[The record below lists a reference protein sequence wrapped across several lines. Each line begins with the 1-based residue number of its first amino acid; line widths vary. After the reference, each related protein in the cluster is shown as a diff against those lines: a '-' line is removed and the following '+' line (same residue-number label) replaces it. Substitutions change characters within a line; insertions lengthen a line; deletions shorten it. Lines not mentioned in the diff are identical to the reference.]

1 MHTLTA
7 FRVLSVVTS
16 LFPSPRVW
24 NRHPECHVLRSLP
37 KRHTRRRR
45 AVVNV
50 QATHLLPSSDSG
62 SGPRS
67 TPPGTRVAKQK
78 PQELALSLSASAHEC
93 KYIVVATWSNIVTEA
108 PDRAQNRSSG
118 KASTP
123 RSLRRPG
130 CRQGC
135 LGRAW
140 RSLEEVSAKISAKT
154 DNGLRS
160 SASSVGITGRG
171 YGATPLWDGR

>member
-1 MHTLTA
+1 MNRPEPSRPLRKHNYHNREHAHAHCL
-7 FRVLSVVTS
+7 
-16 LFPSPRVW
+16 PSPLCGHFFVPLPPGVESPPRVS
-24 NRHPECHVLRSLP
+24 CSTISA
-37 KRHTRRRR
+37 K
-45 AVVNV
+45 
-50 QATHLLPSSDSG
+50 ATYTEAASSCQCSGDAPSPLLSG

-118 KASTP
+118 IASTP

-130 CRQGC
+130 CRHGC

-140 RSLEEVSAKISAKT
+140 RSFREVSSK
-154 DNGLRS
+154 D
-160 SASSVGITGRG
+160 
-171 YGATPLWDGR
+171 